1 MEEGVWSS
9 KLKVV
14 RAMEKSP
21 MQQLLAELEAEGI
34 VKKTGE
40 MFTNPKTGELAP
52 LYVLVPRFAAV
63 YGEGG
68 EGLLKYIREHYE
80 FTTTH

>member
-1 MEEGVWSS
+1 M
-9 KLKVV
+9 K
-14 RAMEKSP
+14 KSP
-21 MQQLLAELEAEGI
+21 MQELLAELEAEGI
-34 VKKTGE
+34 IKKTGE
-40 MFTNPKTGELAP
+40 MHTNPKTGELAP

-68 EGLLKYIREHYE
+68 EGLVKYIRENYE

>member
-1 MEEGVWSS
+1 M
-9 KLKVV
+9 K
-14 RAMEKSP
+14 KSP
-21 MQQLLAELEAEGI
+21 MQELLAELEAEGV

-40 MFTNPKTGELAP
+40 MRANPKTGKLAP
-52 LYVLVPRFAAV
+52 VYVLVPRFAAV

-68 EGLLKYIREHYE
+68 EGLVKYIRENYE